1 MALRLGLLGYGRW
14 GRNIHRTLLTFPDV
28 EVTIIARGERAP
40 AQLDGVLIAT
50 QSSSHAENALPYIAA
65 GIPTFIEKP
74 MATTLRDAQR
84 IREAADRGGAIVF
97 VGHIFLYHP
106 AFLAALKL
114 LPSLGAIRYLL
125 CEGMNNSPRAD
136 TSVLWD
142 WLPHDLAMANA
153 ILGREPD
160 SVVSWNL
167 SAETVPAAALA
178 KFNFSDT
185 PVVCTVSWCS
195 SLRRRR
201 LTVTGADGTLVF
213 DDTAAPKLAL
223 YDKRGEL
230 THPLHSDA
238 LPLTRE
244 MDAFLQAVRT
254 GTADAP
260 HVQLGIGI
268 VRAIAAAEDSIA
280 RGSVPVAVG

>member
-1 MALRLGLLGYGRW
+1 MALRLGLVGYGRW

-28 EVTIIARGERAP
+28 EVAITARGERPP

-50 QSSSHAENALPYIAA
+50 QSSSHAETALPYIAA

-74 MATTLRDAQR
+74 MATSLHDAQR
-84 IREAADRGGAIVF
+84 IREAADRSGAIVF

-106 AFLAALKL
+106 AFLAALEL

-125 CEGMNNSPRAD
+125 CEGMNNNPRAD

-160 SVVSWNL
+160 SVASWNL
-167 SAETVPAAALA
+167 SGDAVPAAALA
-178 KFNFSDT
+178 KFNFGDT

-195 SLRRRR
+195 PLRRRR
-201 LTVTGADGTLVF
+201 LAITGAEGTLVF
-213 DDTAAPKLAL
+213 DDTAAPKLAR
-223 YDKRGEL
+223 YGKQGEL
-230 THPLHSDA
+230 THPPYSDT

-244 MDAFLQAVRT
+244 MNAFLQAVRT

-260 HVQLGIGI
+260 HVQLSIAI
-268 VRAIAAAEDSIA
+268 VRAIAAAENSIT
-280 RGSVPVAVG
+280 RGGVPVAVG